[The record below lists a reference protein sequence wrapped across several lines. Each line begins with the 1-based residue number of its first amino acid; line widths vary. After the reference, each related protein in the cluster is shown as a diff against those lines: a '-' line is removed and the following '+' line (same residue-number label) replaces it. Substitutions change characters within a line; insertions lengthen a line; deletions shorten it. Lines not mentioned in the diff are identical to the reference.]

1 MIYPVSRYDIK
12 GKKLLTTND
21 KYYAVDLGL
30 RNILLSNSP
39 KSDIGHRL
47 ENIVYLELLRRNEG
61 EIFVGKTQESEV
73 DFIVQKMNGERIYY
87 QVAYQVND
95 RPETLEREL
104 LPFKKI
110 KDNYTKMLLT
120 MDLVP
125 EEFDGVKKINVVDWL
140 LGKNRD

>member
-1 MIYPVSRYDIK
+1 MASHSFS
-12 GKKLLTTND
+12 G
-21 KYYAVDLGL
+21 
-30 RNILLSNSP
+30 
-39 KSDIGHRL
+39 
-47 ENIVYLELLRRNEG
+47 
-61 EIFVGKTQESEV
+61 Q
-73 DFIVQKMNGERIYY
+73 RIYY

-110 KDNYTKMLLT
+110 KDNYTKILLT

>member
-1 MIYPVSRYDIK
+1 
-12 GKKLLTTND
+12 
-21 KYYAVDLGL
+21 
-30 RNILLSNSP
+30 
-39 KSDIGHRL
+39 
-47 ENIVYLELLRRNEG
+47 
-61 EIFVGKTQESEV
+61 
-73 DFIVQKMNGERIYY
+73 MNGERIYY

-110 KDNYTKMLLT
+110 KDNYAKMLLT

-140 LGKNRD
+140 LGKNRN